1 MISHDWQALFK
12 ADLIALKDGATTRW
26 AGFALTFCLLLLPY
40 KE

>member
-12 ADLIALKDGATTRW
+12 ADLVALKNEAATRW
-26 AGFALTFCLLLLPY
+26 AGFALTFCLLLFPY